1 MMFFRSKIFSSRSI
15 TNARFYSRSYPGG
28 SNRNKPIILVGVP
41 SSKSVI
47 KQLKEINSTL
57 KETQS
62 YSRETMVAL
71 QGLAKESTNRYAKWL
86 WVTATL
92 ATVSGVTVIEF
103 IPGDLMKYPY
113 NVFAGNRKEDEE
125 ASEEMDTKSESKSNG
140 AAGNTGG
147 PKISPKPAESKSD
160 CASGNIGGPTMTS
173 TPTEARS
180 MKSAQVAPK
189 PAASKSDG

>member
-15 TNARFYSRSYPGG
+15 TNARFHSRSYPGG

-41 SSKSVI
+41 SSKYVI
-47 KQLKEINSTL
+47 KELKEMNSTL

-62 YSRETMVAL
+62 HSRGTMVAL
-71 QGLAKESTNRYAKWL
+71 QELAKESNSRTNRYAKWL
-86 WVTATL
+86 GVTATL
-92 ATVSGVTVIEF
+92 ATVSGVT
-103 IPGDLMKYPY
+103 
-113 NVFAGNRKEDEE
+113 EDEE

-140 AAGNTGG
+140 AAGNIGG

-160 CASGNIGGPTMTS
+160 CASGNIEGPTMTS
-173 TPTEARS
+173 TPTKSKSDARS
-180 MKSAQVAPK
+180 IKSTQVAPK